1 MGICTSPTK
10 DIYNDKVELFRISLF
25 VLSVNRILI
34 PFATCP
40 LLIDENKRRRKQALN
55 LPLAQVE
62 KIAFAS

>member
-10 DIYNDKVELFRISLF
+10 DIYNDKVEHFRIFLF

-34 PFATCP
+34 PFATCS
-40 LLIDENKRRRKQALN
+40 LLINEYKRRGEYALN
-55 LPLAQVE
+55 LLLAQAE